1 MSQAPKI
8 LRPAGRVHV
17 CPFSAVSLTVSRSG
31 AAHLMTCLYDDVQE
45 TPATIKPDRHLRLV
59 MHDIAEPLPDY
70 VAPDAQHIERLIEFA
85 RVWGGHDA
93 MVVHCWAG
101 ISRSTAA
108 AFISLCAINPDA
120 PEALIAR
127 RLREASPTAY
137 PNRLMV
143 RLADEALSRRG
154 RMIDAIERIGRGEL
168 ASEAIPFSLA
178 ADVMADASR

>member
-1 MSQAPKI
+1 
-8 LRPAGRVHV
+8 
-17 CPFSAVSLTVSRSG
+17 
-31 AAHLMTCLYDDVQE
+31 MTCLHDDVQE

-59 MHDIAEPLPDY
+59 MHDIAEVMPDY
-70 VAPDAQHIERLIEFA
+70 TAPNVEHIERLIDFA
-85 RVWGGHDA
+85 QVWGGHDT

-108 AFISLCAINPDA
+108 AFISLCTINPEA
-120 PEALIAR
+120 PEELIAR

-154 RMIDAIERIGRGEL
+154 RMIDAIERIGRGEI

-178 ADVMADASR
+178 ADMTADTSR

>member
-1 MSQAPKI
+1 M
-8 LRPAGRVHV
+8 HV

-31 AAHLMTCLYDDVQE
+31 AAHLLTCLHDDVQE

-59 MHDIAEPLPDY
+59 MHDIAEVMPDY
-70 VAPDAQHIERLIEFA
+70 TAPNVEHIERLIDFA
-85 RVWGGHDA
+85 QVWGGHDA

-108 AFISLCAINPDA
+108 AFISLCTINPEA
-120 PEALIAR
+120 PEELIAR

-154 RMIDAIERIGRGEL
+154 RMIDAIERIGRGETGERGDPLL
-168 ASEAIPFSLA
+168 ARRRRA
-178 ADVMADASR
+178 ADASR